1 MLKVIQCELDF
12 VEPVSTNF
20 LMYHIRIMI
29 SKNQVYHLRVQALV
43 RKSEERIEKSIPD
56 VKLDRREQNIIA
68 GCVGEQNVVVYHN
81 KNKII
86 ASLLSLNL
94 VGI

>member
-1 MLKVIQCELDF
+1 MV
-12 VEPVSTNF
+12 
-20 LMYHIRIMI
+20 I
-29 SKNQVYHLRVQALV
+29 SKNQVYHLCVQTLV
-43 RKSEERIEKSIPD
+43 RKSEERIEESIPD
-56 VKLDRREQNIIA
+56 VKLDRREENIFS